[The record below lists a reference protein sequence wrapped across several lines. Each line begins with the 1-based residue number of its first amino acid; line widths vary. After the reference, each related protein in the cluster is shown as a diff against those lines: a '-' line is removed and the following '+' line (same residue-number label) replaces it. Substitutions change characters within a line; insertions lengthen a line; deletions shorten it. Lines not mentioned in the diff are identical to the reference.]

1 MPQAGSVRGRQRGWA
16 AVFTLLFALLIVAV
30 MAGILLKQQG
40 PPPASASRAGPGAGA
55 PGAANVDAEGT
66 SNPMERAR
74 ALEKTVQQQA
84 ADHDKRIDEA
94 AK

>member
-1 MPQAGSVRGRQRGWA
+1 MLQAGSVRGRQRGWA
-16 AVFTLLFALLIVAV
+16 AVITLLFALLIVAV

-40 PPPASASRAGPGAGA
+40 PAPASASGAGA
-55 PGAANVDAEGT
+55 PGAANADAEGT

-84 ADHDKRIDEA
+84 ADLDKRIDA
-94 AK
+94 GSK